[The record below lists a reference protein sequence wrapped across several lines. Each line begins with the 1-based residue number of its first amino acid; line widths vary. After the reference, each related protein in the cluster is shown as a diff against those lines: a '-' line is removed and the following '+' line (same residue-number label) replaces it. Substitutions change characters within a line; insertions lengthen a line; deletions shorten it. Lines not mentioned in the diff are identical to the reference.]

1 MDLRPYLPPVS
12 ALAVFEA
19 AARLS
24 SFTAAAREL
33 GMSQAG
39 VSRHVQQLEQ
49 FCGAPLFRRKHRG
62 VSLTKDGERLHES
75 AVVGMNRIA
84 STVRAIRGSSATARV
99 TLATTIAFAS
109 LWLMPRLRRLHAAYP
124 DIEVSILAI
133 DSLPDMENEGIDL
146 LVRFGSGDWPN
157 LVTRAL
163 FDDEITP
170 VCSPSYAFRQG
181 RPSRPEEL
189 LKERL
194 LQMQPQDPSWVDWS
208 GYLSHFGAAVP
219 PILAGPRF
227 NNYLIVLQAAVAGEG
242 IALGWKRLLDAYLR
256 DKLLIPLPVGS
267 MRAPGAYHLAR
278 HENSEPKVH
287 SARIGDWLCSQDV

>member
-1 MDLRPYLPPVS
+1 MDLRPYLPPIS

-19 AARLS
+19 AARLA

-49 FCGAPLFRRKHRG
+49 FCGAPLFRRQHRG
-62 VSLTKDGERLHES
+62 VTLTKDGERLRDS
-75 AVVGMNRIA
+75 AVIGMNRIA
-84 STVRAIRGSSATARV
+84 ATVRAIRGSSAAARV

-109 LWLMPRLRRLHAAYP
+109 LWLMPRLRRLHAAHP

-146 LVRFGSGDWPN
+146 LVRFGSGNWPS

-163 FDDEITP
+163 FDDEIVP
-170 VCSPSYAFRQG
+170 VCSPSYAFRHG
-181 RPSRPEEL
+181 PPSRPEQL
-189 LKERL
+189 LRERL
-194 LQMQPQDPSWVDWS
+194 LHMQLHDPSWIDWA
-208 GYLSHFGAAVP
+208 GYLTYFGTAVP
-219 PILAGPRF
+219 PIFEGPRF
-227 NNYLIVLQAAVAGEG
+227 NNYLIALQAAVAGEG
-242 IALGWKRLLDAYLR
+242 IALGWKRLLDSHLT
-256 DKLLIPLPVGS
+256 DKLLVPLPVQS
-267 MRAPGAYHLAR
+267 MPMKGAYFLAR

-287 SARIGDWLCSQDV
+287 SARIEDWLCSQGE

>member
-39 VSRHVQQLEQ
+39 VSRHIQQLEQ

-62 VSLTKDGERLHES
+62 VSLTKDGERLRES
-75 AVVGMNRIA
+75 AVAGMNRIA
-84 STVRAIRGSSATARV
+84 ATVRAIRGSSAAARV

-133 DSLPDMENEGIDL
+133 DSFPDMEDEGIDL
-146 LVRFGSGDWPN
+146 LLRFGSGNWPN
-157 LVTRAL
+157 LVSRPL
-163 FDDEITP
+163 FEDEIVP
-170 VCSPSYAFRQG
+170 VFSPSYAFRQG
-181 RPSRPEEL
+181 RPSRAEDL
-189 LKERL
+189 LRERL
-194 LQMQPQDPSWVDWS
+194 LHMQPHDPSWIDWTE
-208 GYLSHFGAAVP
+208 YLSHFGVTVP

-242 IALGWKRLLDAYLR
+242 IALGWKRLIDSHLR
-256 DKLLIPLPVGS
+256 DKLLVPLPVGS
-267 MRAPGAYHLAR
+267 MRTPGAYYLAR

-287 SARIGDWLCSQDV
+287 SARIGDWLCSQDQ

>member
-1 MDLRPYLPPVS
+1 MDLRAFLPPVS
-12 ALAVFEA
+12 SLAVFEA

-39 VSRHVQQLEQ
+39 VSRHIQQLEQ

-84 STVRAIRGSSATARV
+84 STVRAIRGSGATARV

-109 LWLMPRLRRLHAAYP
+109 LWLMPRLRRLHAAHP

-146 LVRFGSGDWPN
+146 LVRFGFGNWPN

-163 FDDEITP
+163 FDDEMVP

-181 RPSRPEEL
+181 LPRRPEQL
-189 LKERL
+189 LQERL
-194 LQMQPQDPSWVDWS
+194 LQMQLHDPSWVDWT
-208 GYLSHFGAAVP
+208 GYLTHFGVQVP
-219 PILAGPRF
+219 PILAGSRF
-227 NNYLIVLQAAVAGEG
+227 NNYLIALQAAVAGEG
-242 IALGWKRLLDAYLR
+242 IALGWKRLLGSHLAER
-256 DKLLIPLPVGS
+256 LLIPLPVGS
-267 MRAPGAYHLAR
+267 MPIKGAYYLAR

-287 SARIGDWLCSQDV
+287 SARIEDWLCSQDG